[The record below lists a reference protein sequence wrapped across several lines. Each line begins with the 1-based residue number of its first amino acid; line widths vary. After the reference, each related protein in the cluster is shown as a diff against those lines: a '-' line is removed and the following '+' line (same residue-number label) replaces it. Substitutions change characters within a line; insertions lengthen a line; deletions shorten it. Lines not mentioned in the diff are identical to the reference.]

1 MSTTA
6 RCGQSPGTAA
16 KVYLLLTVFRSFGI
30 LLITFQAKLVVLSLL
45 NVLLVLISLVVS
57 CGSQVLFEF
66 LPMGKRSWSVNMSIS
81 GPRLPAC
88 SQPKTMAK

>member
-45 NVLLVLISLVVS
+45 NVLLVLIGLVVS

-66 LPMGKRSWSVNMSIS
+66 LQIGQKKLVSEHEHLWPNIAS
-81 GPRLPAC
+81 L
-88 SQPKTMAK
+88 QQKTTAK